1 MDASTGIASGL
12 RLFNEQRKV
21 VCVLDDSTF
30 FHAGIP
36 GVVNALF
43 NRHPVVLVLMENGTT
58 AMTGHQELPSSGRN
72 FAGPTDA
79 IPVRKVLEGLGVK
92 NIEEVDAY
100 QQAELTA
107 MVKKALARDE
117 LSVIIATHPC
127 MLKLTHER
135 RRKGEG

>member
-1 MDASTGIASGL
+1 MMSMPAYVL
-12 RLFNEQRKV
+12 R
-21 VCVLDDSTF
+21 TF
-30 FHAGIP
+30 
-36 GVVNALF
+36 
-43 NRHPVVLVLMENGTT
+43 RHIREVFT
-58 AMTGHQELPSSGRN
+58 APGRN

-100 QQAELTA
+100 QQADLTA

-127 MLKLTHER
+127 MLKLTRER